1 MPPLRSLGLRPLEFV
16 LDRLLPE
23 EMSEEG
29 REALREALGER
40 GRGETLPLEEAV
52 ERLEE

>member
-1 MPPLRSLGLRPLEFV
+1 MPPPRSLGLRPLEFV

-29 REALREALGER
+29 REALREALEEHR
-40 GRGETLPLEEAV
+40 RGETLPLEEALK
-52 ERLEE
+52 RLD